1 MKVQVVCVFVSFI
14 RSCFCKHVQTTCSS
28 SYDVY
33 KHSLTRTMYSTAQRQ
48 LNKHTRATRVR
59 HACDTRATRVRH
71 ARDTRATRARHAWD
85 TRALV
90 KLPLGGTVCMH
101 TGMKQL
107 SPVHFPPTPP
117 SFFTSVPSFVVRL
130 YKTRIYTSKV
140 YENFR
145 KTDTIVDL
153 MLPQPVPLC
162 GDIKIEFFHNGWKK
176 VRVSW
181 AAMVAQLV
189 EHSV

>member
-1 MKVQVVCVFVSFI
+1 MKVQVVCAFVSFI

-28 SYDVY
+28 SYGVY
-33 KHSLTRTMYSTAQRQ
+33 KHSWTCTMY
-48 LNKHTRATRVR
+48 V
-59 HACDTRATRVRH
+59 C
-71 ARDTRATRARHAWD
+71 
-85 TRALV
+85 TRAL
-90 KLPLGGTVCMH
+90 
-101 TGMKQL
+101 KQL
-107 SPVHFPPTPP
+107 SPVLFPPTPP

-181 AAMVAQLV
+181 AATVAQLV